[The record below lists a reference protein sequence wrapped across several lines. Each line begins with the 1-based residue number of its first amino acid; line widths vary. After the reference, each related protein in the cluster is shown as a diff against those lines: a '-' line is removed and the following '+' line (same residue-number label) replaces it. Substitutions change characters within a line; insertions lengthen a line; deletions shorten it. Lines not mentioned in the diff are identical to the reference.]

1 MNDAF
6 GRVRSV
12 LVLGGGS
19 DIGLATAQRLVQRGA
34 RRVILAARKPD
45 DLAEA
50 AASLRA
56 SGASTVETVAFDAD
70 AFETHPAF
78 LEQIFAG
85 PGGDIDVVV
94 FAFGVLADQVRAEAD
109 AAYTLDVLRTNFLG
123 AVSVLMPLADRMAA
137 QGHGCIVVLSSVAG
151 ERGRRSNYVYGSS
164 KAGLD
169 VFCQGLGDRLAPLGV
184 QVLVVRPGF
193 VRSKMTKGLKA
204 APFAVSPEEVA
215 GVIVA
220 GMASGAPVVWAPPR
234 VRWIMSAIRHLPRP
248 LFRRLE
254 I

>member
-45 DLAEA
+45 DLAETA
-50 AASLRA
+50 ALLRA
-56 SGASTVETVAFDAD
+56 SGASTVETTAFDAD
-70 AFETHPAF
+70 AFESHPAF
-78 LEQIFAG
+78 LEQLFAE
-85 PGGDIDVVV
+85 PGGDIDAVV
-94 FAFGVLADQVRAEAD
+94 FAFGALSDQVRAEAD
-109 AAYTLDVLRTNFLG
+109 AAYALDILRTNFLG
-123 AVSVLMPLADRMAA
+123 AVSVLLPLADRMAA

-193 VRSKMTKGLKA
+193 VRSKMTRGLKA
-204 APFAVSPEEVA
+204 VPFAVSPEEVA
-215 GVIVA
+215 DVIAA

-234 VRWIMSAIRHLPRP
+234 VRWVMSVLRHLPRS

>member
-19 DIGLATAQRLVQRGA
+19 DIGLATAKRLVQRGA
-34 RRVILAARKPD
+34 RRVILAVRKPD
-45 DLAEA
+45 DLADA

-56 SGASTVETVAFDAD
+56 SGASTVETTAFDAD
-70 AFETHPAF
+70 AFQTHQAF
-78 LEQIFAG
+78 LEQVFSG
-85 PGGDIDVVV
+85 PGDIDAVVL
-94 FAFGVLADQVRAEAD
+94 AFGVLADQVRAEAD
-109 AAYTLDVLRTNFLG
+109 APYTLDILRTNFLG
-123 AVSVLMPLADRMAA
+123 AVSVLLPLADRMAA

-169 VFCQGLGDRLAPLGV
+169 VFCQGLSDRLAPLGV

-220 GMASGAPVVWAPPR
+220 GMASDAPVVWAPPR
-234 VRWIMSAIRHLPRP
+234 VRWVMSVLRHLPRP

>member
-6 GRVRSV
+6 GRARSV

-34 RRVILAARKPD
+34 HRVILAARKPD

-50 AASLRA
+50 AASLRK
-56 SGASTVETVAFDAD
+56 SGASTVETVEFDAD

-78 LEQIFAG
+78 LEQIFAN
-85 PGGDIDVVV
+85 PGGDIDAVVL
-94 FAFGVLADQVRAEAD
+94 AFGVLADQVRAEAD

-123 AVSVLMPLADRMAA
+123 SVSVLLPLADRMAV
-137 QGHGCIVVLSSVAG
+137 QGHGCIVALSSVAG

-234 VRWIMSAIRHLPRP
+234 VRWVMSSLRHLPRP

>member
-6 GRVRSV
+6 GSVRSV

-45 DLAEA
+45 DLADA
-50 AASLRA
+50 AASLRS
-56 SGASTVETVAFDAD
+56 SGASTVETTAFDAD
-70 AFETHPAF
+70 AFQTHPAF
-78 LEQIFAG
+78 LEQVFSG
-85 PGGDIDVVV
+85 PGDIDAVVL
-94 FAFGVLADQVRAEAD
+94 AFGVLSDQVRAEAD
-109 AAYTLDVLRTNFLG
+109 AHYTLDILRTNFLG
-123 AVSVLMPLADRMAA
+123 AVSVLLPLADRMAA

-234 VRWIMSAIRHLPRP
+234 VRWIMSVLRHLPRP